1 VQIGR
6 ERFDARFK
14 QSGLLRLENVAIAQE
29 DGPLTFNEN
38 ESVSVWGTTSP
49 LPVERDERWRG
60 TKSVATIVQG
70 RRFENVLREHGLP
83 YYTAC
88 RTTRRAVLHE
98 GRHRGRRSAVRRGV
112 ARATEKPKY
121 VSIESDMASWGLHRQ
136 RIQIAARSRLP
147 LFKVVHQLEVPQQT
161 PPNPAREGQYV
172 DHSFPA
178 GASGLFGDEAPGEC
192 FPRGRRCGHTRRIF
206 IENRVFG
213 NDGFFPRSTGSGR

>member
-1 VQIGR
+1 MQIGR

-88 RTTRRAVLHE
+88 RTT
-98 GRHRGRRSAVRRGV
+98 
-112 ARATEKPKY
+112 
-121 VSIESDMASWGLHRQ
+121 
-136 RIQIAARSRLP
+136 
-147 LFKVVHQLEVPQQT
+147 
-161 PPNPAREGQYV
+161 
-172 DHSFPA
+172 
-178 GASGLFGDEAPGEC
+178 
-192 FPRGRRCGHTRRIF
+192 
-206 IENRVFG
+206 
-213 NDGFFPRSTGSGR
+213 